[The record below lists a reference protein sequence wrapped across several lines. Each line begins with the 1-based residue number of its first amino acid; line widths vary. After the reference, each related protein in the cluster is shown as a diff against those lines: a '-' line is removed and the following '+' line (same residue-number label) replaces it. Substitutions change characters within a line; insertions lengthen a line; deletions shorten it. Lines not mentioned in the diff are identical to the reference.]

1 MFVALKLYSF
11 VAFWVCA
18 WDECSGPLE
27 PADDVP
33 VSYVSGRLDGKG
45 LVPIHSGIDDA
56 SRVSVFVVPSTQSEI
71 SLFRLNGVSRLD
83 LLVRPATIQSN
94 QTKRNETKP
103 NQTVFYFLSSGRVPR
118 SEMPVAL
125 PHPQGD
131 VSRSNGLEQNG
142 APNKKGNKAKV
153 RSELSEF

>member
-103 NQTVFYFLSSGRVPR
+103 NQTKLFSIFCPQVVFRGRRCRWPCPTPR
-118 SEMPVAL
+118 ETSLAPTGWNRTEL
-125 PHPQGD
+125 PI
-131 VSRSNGLEQNG
+131 
-142 APNKKGNKAKV
+142 KKAT
-153 RSELSEF
+153 RQR